1 MIHLHTGGKARLEI
15 RNSEFSPGPRELS
28 FSKWVFRQSRYTMRI
43 LMEKNFTDSAAISIP
58 PPIFFFVCLGCSL
71 LLEYLFPISLI
82 NFLPV
87 PRVIVG
93 GIFIIIAICFSVSGF
108 FMLIWKKTTFG
119 TSKSTSKIVTTGV
132 YRFSRNPLYFSLLLL
147 LSGVAIL
154 LLSLWLFLAIPI
166 LYVLFLF
173 KAVKPEE
180 KYLLQK
186 FGEEY
191 LHYSEKV
198 RRWI

>member
-1 MIHLHTGGKARLEI
+1 
-15 RNSEFSPGPRELS
+15 
-28 FSKWVFRQSRYTMRI
+28 MRI
-43 LMEKNFTDSAAISIP
+43 FMEKNFTDSAAISIP
-58 PPIFFFVCLGCSL
+58 PPIFFFVCLGCGL
-71 LLEYLFPISLI
+71 FLEYSFPISLI
-82 NFLPV
+82 NLPLAL
-87 PRVIVG
+87 RVIVG
-93 GIFIIIAICFSVSGF
+93 GIFIMIAIYFAVSGF
-108 FMLIWKKTTFG
+108 FILIRNKTTFD
-119 TSKSTSKIVTTGV
+119 TSKSTSKIVTNGV

-154 LLSLWLFLAIPI
+154 LSSLWLILAIPI

-180 KYLLQK
+180 EYLLQK

>member
-1 MIHLHTGGKARLEI
+1 MKK
-15 RNSEFSPGPRELS
+15 NS
-28 FSKWVFRQSRYTMRI
+28 
-43 LMEKNFTDSAAISIP
+43 TDSATISIP
-58 PPIFFFVCLGCSL
+58 PPIFFFVCLGCGL
-71 LLEYLFPISLI
+71 LLEYLYPLFLI
-82 NFLPV
+82 NLPLA

-93 GIFIIIAICFSVSGF
+93 GIFIMIASCFAVGGF
-108 FMLIWKKTTFG
+108 FSLIRNKTTFN
-119 TSKSTSKIVTTGV
+119 TSKSTSKIVTSGV

-147 LSGVAIL
+147 LSGAAIL
-154 LLSLWLFLAIPI
+154 LTSFWLCLAIPI

-180 KYLLQK
+180 EYLLQK

-191 LHYSEKV
+191 LFYSKKV

>member
-1 MIHLHTGGKARLEI
+1 
-15 RNSEFSPGPRELS
+15 
-28 FSKWVFRQSRYTMRI
+28 
-43 LMEKNFTDSAAISIP
+43 MEKTFTDSAAIRIP

-82 NFLPV
+82 NLPPV

-93 GIFIIIAICFSVSGF
+93 GVIIIIAICFAVSGF
-108 FMLIWKKTTFG
+108 CMLIKNKTTFD
-119 TSKSTSKIVTTGV
+119 TSKSTSKIVTNGV

-147 LSGVAIL
+147 LSGAAIL
-154 LLSLWLFLAIPI
+154 LSSLWLFLAIPI

-186 FGEEY
+186 FEEEY

>member
-1 MIHLHTGGKARLEI
+1 
-15 RNSEFSPGPRELS
+15 
-28 FSKWVFRQSRYTMRI
+28 
-43 LMEKNFTDSAAISIP
+43 MEKNFTDSAAISMP
-58 PPIFFFVCLGCSL
+58 PPIFFFACLGFGL

-82 NFLPV
+82 NLPLV

-93 GIFIIIAICFSVSGF
+93 GIFIMIAICFAVSGF
-108 FMLIWKKTTFG
+108 FMLIRNKTTFD
-119 TSKSTSKIVTTGV
+119 TSKSTSKIVTNGA
-132 YRFSRNPLYFSLLLL
+132 YRYSRNPLYFSLLLL
-147 LSGVAIL
+147 LSGIAIL
-154 LLSLWLFLAIPI
+154 LSSLWLFIAIPF

-173 KAVKPEE
+173 KAVRPEE

-186 FGEEY
+186 FGDEY

>member
-1 MIHLHTGGKARLEI
+1 
-15 RNSEFSPGPRELS
+15 
-28 FSKWVFRQSRYTMRI
+28 
-43 LMEKNFTDSAAISIP
+43 MEKNLTDSAAISIP
-58 PPIFFFVCLGCSL
+58 PPVFFFLCLGCGL

-82 NFLPV
+82 NLPPV
-87 PRVIVG
+87 LRVNVG
-93 GIFIIIAICFSVSGF
+93 GILMLASGCFAVSAF
-108 FMLIWKKTTFG
+108 VVLIKNKTTFN
-119 TSKSTSKIVTTGV
+119 TSKSTIKIVKEGA
-132 YRFSRNPLYFSLLLL
+132 YRFSRNPLYLSLLLL

-154 LLSLWLFLAIPI
+154 LSSLWLFFTTPI
-166 LYVLFLF
+166 LYILFLF

-180 KYLLQK
+180 KYLSQK

>member
-1 MIHLHTGGKARLEI
+1 
-15 RNSEFSPGPRELS
+15 
-28 FSKWVFRQSRYTMRI
+28 
-43 LMEKNFTDSAAISIP
+43 MEKNFTDSAAIRIP
-58 PPIFFFVCLGCSL
+58 PPIFFFVCLGCGL
-71 LLEYLFPISLI
+71 LLEYLFPISFF
-82 NFLPV
+82 NLPLV
-87 PRVIVG
+87 PRMIVG
-93 GIFIIIAICFSVSGF
+93 GIVVMIAFGVAGSGF
-108 FMLIWKKTTFG
+108 FMLIRNNTTFD
-119 TSKSTSKIVTTGV
+119 TSKSTRKIVTNGV

-147 LSGVAIL
+147 LSGLTIL
-154 LLSLWLFLAIPI
+154 LSSLWLFMAIPV

-186 FGEEY
+186 FGKDY